1 MHRDREQKTRGK
13 LVQSTHGNRTSNYKS
28 SLTFHGGN
36 HSCKPLYIPQ
46 ASSRSHCGG
55 CPIVV
60 NFVRLV
66 TFRLPIKYVVNLRH
80 TDLKSAILGRF
91 FHRMFSCG
99 AQDLNISFHS
109 PKETPQPGGG
119 LRVQV
124 DAAWM
129 FTYSSG
135 YTVTLSGP
143 LVVIIQPGAPAPELN
158 GISPPP
164 MRFTTIQFVAVKV
177 DKKIYCE
184 AIEGKRLNGDPG
196 LGYENIKKGHHPA
209 DTDGSSP
216 PMGLTA
222 KQATRNPNAP
232 FGAQPWVEIKN
243 AKLPPDPVNEY
254 GIPQSLLV
262 CLDVS
267 PHRFI
272 SSIYAYPVLPMGI
285 AL

>member
-1 MHRDREQKTRGK
+1 MSDC
-13 LVQSTHGNRTSNYKS
+13 KS

-36 HSCKPLYIPQ
+36 HLCKTLSILQ
-46 ASSRSHCGG
+46 ASLRSHCGG

-60 NFVRLV
+60 NFVRLF
-66 TFRLPIKYVVNLRH
+66 TFRLPIKYVVNFPP
-80 TDLKSAILGRF
+80 TDLKSAVLGRF
-91 FHRMFSCG
+91 FHRTFSCG
-99 AQDLNISFHS
+99 VQDLNISFHS
-109 PKETPQPGGG
+109 PKENPLAGGG
-119 LRVQV
+119 VRVQV
-124 DAAWM
+124 EAAWM

-143 LVVIIQPGAPAPELN
+143 LEVIIQSGAPAPDLN
-158 GISPPP
+158 GISAPPT
-164 MRFTTIQFVAVKV
+164 RFTTIQFVAVKV

-184 AIEGKRLNGDPG
+184 AIEGKRSNGDPG

-209 DTDGSSP
+209 ETDGSSP
-216 PMGLTA
+216 SMGLTA
-222 KQATRNPNAP
+222 KQATRNPNTP
-232 FGAQPWVEIKN
+232 FGAESWVEIER

-267 PHRFI
+267 PHRVI
-272 SSIYAYPVLPMGI
+272 SSTCAYPVLPIGI